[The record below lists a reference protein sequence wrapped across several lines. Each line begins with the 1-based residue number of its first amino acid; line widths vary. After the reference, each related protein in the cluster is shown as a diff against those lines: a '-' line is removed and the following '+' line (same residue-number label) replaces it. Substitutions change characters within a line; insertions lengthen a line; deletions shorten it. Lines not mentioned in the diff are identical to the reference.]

1 LPTYLDRLV
10 ARVPGDESMIEE
22 LARARTIDYEASHD
36 PSVSNPFPRLVS
48 AMTPVTGVVDSK
60 SRNRTNL
67 AQSAHLYAF
76 DVTGGAVSIRLDIT
90 GAGPAGDPMANDLD
104 LFLMDDSGRVIAR
117 SDRGLNGQ
125 SELISTFLPAGRYVV
140 EVRSYYVRAETGTP
154 VFNSGA
160 YRTTFRVP

>member
-1 LPTYLDRLV
+1 MN
-10 ARVPGDESMIEE
+10 AE
-22 LARARTIDYEASHD
+22 
-36 PSVSNPFPRLVS
+36 
-48 AMTPVTGVVDSK
+48 TPVTGVVDSK

-90 GAGPAGDPMANDLD
+90 GLGPAANTSANDLD
-104 LFLMDDSGRVIAR
+104 LFLLDASGRVLAR

-140 EVRSYYVRAETGTP
+140 EVRSYYYRAETGTP
-154 VFNSGA
+154 VFNSGE
-160 YRTTFRVP
+160 YRITFSLP